1 MNKMTFVLSNDPNPF
16 ILEMFTELRK
26 RGFIIIDSTIEY
38 EDGDEDTLREILDK
52 YYQKLP
58 KQ

>member
-1 MNKMTFVLSNDPNPF
+1 MTFVLSNDPNPV
-16 ILEMFTELRK
+16 ILEMLTELRK